1 MEPRPPLRARWV
13 SGAPC
18 FLERRLSDLPCR
30 NRDLAFIPPWS
41 LSALTV
47 PTVPTV
53 PTCLTALTSDRATL
67 RRTMDALTRRDVL
80 KAIGLSALAT
90 QLPLAKVSA
99 AGESAKAMRGVF
111 IILNTPFTATG
122 EVAWQDL
129 ESEVAFVD
137 RGGCNGVVW
146 PQGSSGVT
154 TLTKE
159 ERLHGMEV
167 LANAVRGK
175 RLTLV
180 LGVQGKDTAEMLE
193 YTARANALGV
203 DAVIAMPPTT
213 GTSLD
218 DYRAYFKALGR
229 ATTRPVIV
237 QTSGGARNLSP
248 SVELIVDLAKEFPH
262 MAYVKEESDPLISR
276 MQAELAARPT
286 MKGIF
291 GASLGTGWLYEMR
304 LGLDGIITGMG
315 MYADLMGRI
324 WDMHEHGRHEDV
336 RDAYS
341 KFLLMRNLN
350 EALPGTDL
358 YVMKMRGVFS
368 TAVRRTTAPAA
379 GAPAKLMEVKPTA
392 DELKEIEFRF
402 AALKPYLAV

>member
-1 MEPRPPLRARWV
+1 
-13 SGAPC
+13 
-18 FLERRLSDLPCR
+18 
-30 NRDLAFIPPWS
+30 
-41 LSALTV
+41 
-47 PTVPTV
+47 
-53 PTCLTALTSDRATL
+53 
-67 RRTMDALTRRDVL
+67 MDALTRRDVL
-80 KAIGLSALAT
+80 KALGISALAT
-90 QLPLAKVSA
+90 QLPHVGVSA
-99 AGESAKAMRGVF
+99 EGGSAKTMRGVF
-111 IILNTPFTATG
+111 IILNTPFASGG

-129 ESEVAFVD
+129 EREVAFVA
-137 RGGCNGVVW
+137 RGGCSGIVW

-154 TLTKE
+154 TLTKD

-167 LANAVRGK
+167 LAKAVRGTS
-175 RLTLV
+175 LTLV

-213 GTSLD
+213 GKSLD
-218 DYRAYFKALGR
+218 DYRAYFQALGK

-237 QTSGGARNLSP
+237 QTSGGAKNLSP
-248 SVELIVDLAKEFPH
+248 STELIIELAKEFPH
-262 MAYVKEESDPLISR
+262 MAYVKEESDPLIPR
-276 MQAELAARPT
+276 MRAELAARPT

-324 WDMHEHGRHEDV
+324 WDMHEHGRHDEV

-350 EALPGTDL
+350 ESIPGADL

-368 TAVRRTTAPAA
+368 TAVRRTSAPAA
-379 GAPAKLMEVKPTA
+379 GAPAKLTEVKPTA
-392 DELKEIEFRF
+392 DELREIEYRF
-402 AALKPYLAV
+402 AALKPYLAL